1 MTNNK
6 AQSQE
11 TFAQR
16 SATNEHFAELETFAQ
31 RSATNEHFAELG
43 LSVGAATGTTLT
55 DRIANGVDNAI
66 KN

>member
-6 AQSQE
+6 AQSQ
-11 TFAQR
+11 
-16 SATNEHFAELETFAQ
+16 ETFAQ